1 MSTNTESRRHRSF
14 ALGLALAFGLSASLV
29 FGLNSAVDPLW
40 FFGGNQLTGKN
51 FGFDERNAKLNQ
63 LLRTPAAY
71 DCVIFGSSRATWMP
85 VDALTPLR
93 CFNLAFS
100 AGQVEEFV
108 AFARYL
114 RHRGFRPRHLVIGV
128 DGFNF
133 ETRGRDPVSI
143 PQHVAELAAPPS
155 PLPAYL
161 SVDSLSMSWRTL
173 AGRMNS
179 PGYYD
184 RNFAKVV
191 SDRAPTF
198 RPDVTLAAEGLQRAD
213 ASSRRDNNFE
223 TRNAVLYKALLDV
236 FPEAD
241 SVGYV
246 PPISAWH
253 IAELDKHGTLDNYL
267 DALFATARYFPV
279 FFDFSV
285 PSAVTMRTD
294 TTYDGSHYLPEY
306 NRSIGAALIA
316 RKTGS
321 WGIDLKGLDR
331 KRYGDLY
338 RQALAEFRE
347 TRVVPR

>member
-1 MSTNTESRRHRSF
+1 MSTLPESHRHRSF
-14 ALGLALAFGLSASLV
+14 VRSLALAFGLSASLV
-29 FGLNSAVDPLW
+29 FGLNGAVDPLW
-40 FFGGNQLTGKN
+40 FFGGNRLTGKN

-63 LLRTPAAY
+63 FLRAPATY

-85 VDALTPLR
+85 VDALTPLN

-100 AGQVEEFV
+100 AGQVEEFI
-108 AFARYL
+108 AFASYL
-114 RHRGFRPRHLVIGV
+114 RYRGIRPRHLVIGV

-133 ETRGRDPVSI
+133 ETQSRDPVSI
-143 PQHVAELAAPPS
+143 PQHVSELTAPPS

-173 AGRMNS
+173 ANRMNS

-184 RNFAKVV
+184 RNFVKVV

-198 RPDVTLAAEGLQRAD
+198 RPDQTLAAEGLQRAD

-223 TRNAVLYKALLDV
+223 TRNAILYKALLEV
-236 FPEAD
+236 FPEANFI
-241 SVGYV
+241 GYV

-253 IAELDKHGTLDNYL
+253 IAALDERGTLDNYL
-267 DALFATARYFPV
+267 DALFATAQYFPV
-279 FFDFSV
+279 FLDFSI
-285 PSAVTMRTD
+285 PSPVTMRTD

-306 NRSIGAALIA
+306 NHSIGTALIA
-316 RKTGS
+316 GKTDG

-331 KRYGDLY
+331 KTYGDRY
-338 RQALAEFRE
+338 RQALAKFRQMQAAH
-347 TRVVPR
+347 R